1 MPRTTTL
8 AVGSA
13 LALALGAAGTLLA
26 PTATA
31 AAPFTSSDFDFYRSM
46 SASGCTT
53 TWNTATSP
61 PSVPITV
68 NAPAATVTQQYT
80 ATLTNDTTPADVT
93 EISVTNKA
101 TGRVTTAGNNPAS
114 ITLGY
119 SGQAQR
125 TTQTTPSECLP
136 YGYNEIDVYFDFTL
150 TEPMWADI
158 ALTSRGG
165 SATRIYL
172 SDDDYD
178 PYADYDTRTMTA
190 GLTGHVLLRPGR
202 YYGYLEGHIRVS
214 RRTDV
219 PTTGSGAAS
228 VTFTR
233 VGARVAGPSGTAKPY
248 VAFPTIRNCA
258 SHNTTLKLTT
268 DAARAKTMRKVVVS
282 VNGRDVKTI
291 KSGFRGKAVPL
302 TLRDDQSAKVKVAV
316 TTVQVKKQKKIT
328 RTSTVAANYLACN

>member
-1 MPRTTTL
+1 MPRTATL
-8 AVGSA
+8 AAGSA

-26 PTATA
+26 PAATA
-31 AAPFTSSDFDFYRSM
+31 AAPFTSSDLDFYRSM
-46 SASGCTT
+46 SANDCTT
-53 TWNTATSP
+53 TWDPVGSQ

-80 ATLTNDTTPADVT
+80 ATLTNSAVPSDVT
-93 EISVTNKA
+93 QISVTNKA

-114 ITLGY
+114 MTLAY

-125 TTQTTPSECLP
+125 TSQVTPSGCVP
-136 YGYNEIDVYFDFTL
+136 YGYNEIDLYFDFTL

-158 ALTSRGG
+158 ALSSRGG
-165 SATRIYL
+165 SATRIYI

-202 YYGYLEGHIRVS
+202 YYGYMEGHIRVS

-219 PTTGSGAAS
+219 PATGSGAAS
-228 VTFTR
+228 VRFTP

-248 VAFPTIRNCA
+248 VAYPTSRDCTR
-258 SHNTTLKLTT
+258 HTLSPRLTT
-268 DAARAKTMRKVVVS
+268 NATLAKTMKKVVVS
-282 VNGRDVKTI
+282 VNGRTVKALTSGLRGKTI
-291 KSGFRGKAVPL
+291 PL
-302 TLRDDQSAKVKVAV
+302 TLRDDQAANVKVAV
-316 TTVQVKKQKKIT
+316 TTVQKKKNKSIT